1 MRLTID
7 EYSKQ
12 FKVSKEMINSKLKS
26 KKLDYVIENGITYIS
41 TNKKQNNLVK
51 FANEERE
58 NSKIYI
64 PLEKQKVT
72 VSTVLSLYQK
82 ENQQLKN
89 KIIDLENKIDKLIY
103 EKEQILREEKE
114 HIENIYKSKDI
125 QLHTIL
131 KLINQKYIVEQPIK
145 QVLSIS
151 KESKKNQNYIELK
164 EYLRSLDIKTNK
176 KKIIKKRFLD
186 SYNDDVRIINQNGKI
201 YLDFS
206 KYDYSDLLN

>member
-1 MRLTID
+1 MD

-51 FANEERE
+51 LANEQRE

-89 KIIDLENKIDKLIY
+89 KIIELENKIDKLIY

-131 KLINQKYIVEQPIK
+131 KLINQKSIVEQPIK

-164 EYLRSLDIKTNK
+164 EYLKNSDMKSYK

-186 SYNDDVRIINQNGKI
+186 SYNDDIRIINQNGKI